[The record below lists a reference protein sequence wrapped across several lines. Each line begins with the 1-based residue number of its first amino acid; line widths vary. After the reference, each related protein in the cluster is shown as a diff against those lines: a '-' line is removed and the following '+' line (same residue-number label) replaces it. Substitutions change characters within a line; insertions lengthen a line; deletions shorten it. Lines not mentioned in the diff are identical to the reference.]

1 MSRTE
6 AVDFSVS
13 ITLRV
18 IQRQSKKRVI
28 PTEAVMSAFKK
39 IIEILDAIASWVREF
54 FSVSNLARFSFW
66 ISVIGSFALFAT
78 SESMEVLR
86 VIVEDRKHQV
96 RGPVL
101 FATAALF
108 FGLMSWYWARVL
120 IYLIEPQLLKDPAWE
135 NPGKNWLA
143 RLWQHIRHAFSNPRR
158 LAALWIPR
166 LCGIIPFAGIAY
178 SLYHAANPQGHVDQD
193 SDTHQRL
200 MLLFYVTIASG
211 FLFLAALFFRRPL
224 ADYFRSKFPVFWP
237 NKIKTTGPVGVA
249 DLPLITKGVLIL
261 TLLFSLLL
269 FITFYTTTGQVRT
282 AGWVGP
288 APLLLFTAGVWIALG
303 SAVVVYFGRLVRLP
317 ILTPL
322 LILALL
328 FSYFDLNDNHKI
340 RDYNDNRLARGEQPV
355 RRVPADFNQQFNS
368 WLQGRKDRDEFKG
381 RPYPVFIV
389 TAEGGGITT
398 AYYTALVLSA
408 IQDRNPA
415 FAQHV
420 FAISGVSGG
429 SVGTAVYAGLNAK
442 CQPAQVATL
451 PTEAPWKDNAGPW
464 QTSADKILM
473 DDYLSPVLAAA
484 LYPDL
489 VQRFLPFPMD
499 SWDRAR
505 ALEERLELSWI
516 KQASCAGENPTGSSE
531 LSQPYYDFWKDF
543 PNGAVPA
550 VYFNTTSVE
559 RGERMLVTN
568 LSSGSDD
575 KLFANFETLAQM
587 NDRVDPPFSTAT
599 FLSARFPVISPAGYI
614 MADGHK
620 FRYVDGGYYENSGT
634 DTANDILLA
643 LNLNHKQ
650 YDPPIMPIIIRI
662 GFPLP
667 APRMARQE
675 EQATTVQPSE
685 ERTKYKGEG
694 LGEILS
700 PVKTLLNTRGA
711 RGADSV
717 RQIQNTIDELNLLRS
732 AEKNGAT
739 TTTSA
744 GSANG
749 AQSAAIIAFEIAE
762 EKVALPLGWL
772 LSDRSRCD
780 MQQQM
785 SSIVIGEDCKPGNE
799 TVAKINRE
807 KIQQIVGML
816 LKAQ

>member
-1 MSRTE
+1 
-6 AVDFSVS
+6 
-13 ITLRV
+13 
-18 IQRQSKKRVI
+18 
-28 PTEAVMSAFKK
+28 MSAFKK
-39 IIEILDAIASWVREF
+39 IIAILDAIASWVREF
-54 FSVSNLARFSFW
+54 YAVANLARFSFW
-66 ISVIGSFALFAT
+66 ISVIGSVALFAT
-78 SESMEVLR
+78 SESMEILR

-120 IYLIEPQLLKDPAWE
+120 IYLIEPQLLKDLVWK
-135 NPGKNWLA
+135 NPGRNWLE
-143 RLWQHIRHAFSNPRR
+143 RLWQHIRHAFTEPRR

-193 SDTHQRL
+193 GETHQRL
-200 MLLFYVTIASG
+200 MLLFYVTILSG

-224 ADYFRSKFPVFWP
+224 ADYFRRKFPGFWP
-237 NKIKTTGPVGVA
+237 NKIKTTGPVGIG
-249 DLPLITKGVLIL
+249 DLPLITKGVLLL

-288 APLLLFTAGVWIALG
+288 APLVLFTAGVWIALG
-303 SAVVVYFGRLVRLP
+303 SAVVVYFGRLLKLP
-317 ILTPL
+317 ILIPL
-322 LILALL
+322 LILALV

-340 RDYNDNRLARGEQPV
+340 RDYNDNRIARSEQPV
-355 RRVPADFNQQFNS
+355 RRMPADFNQQFNS
-368 WLQGRKDRDEFKG
+368 WLQGRRDRDEFKG

-429 SVGTAVYAGLNAK
+429 SVGTAVYAGLSAK
-442 CQPAQVATL
+442 CQTAQVATL
-451 PTEAPWKDNAGPW
+451 PIEAPWKDSAGPW
-464 QTSADKILM
+464 QQSADNILM

-489 VQRFLPFPMD
+489 VQRFLPFPID

-516 KQASCAGENPTGSSE
+516 KQASCTGENPTGSNE

-543 PNGAVPA
+543 PSGAVPA
-550 VYFNTTSVE
+550 VYFNTTNVE
-559 RGERMLVTN
+559 RGERMLVSN
-568 LSSGSDD
+568 LSSDD
-575 KLFANFETLAQM
+575 RLFDNFETLAQM
-587 NDRVDPPFSTAT
+587 NERVDPPFSTAT

-643 LNLNHKQ
+643 LHLNQTQ
-650 YDPPIMPIIIRI
+650 YDPPVMPIIIRI

-675 EQATTVQPSE
+675 EANPYVVQPSE
-685 ERTKYKGEG
+685 QRTKFKGEG
-694 LGEILS
+694 LNEIMS

-717 RQIQNTIDELNLLRS
+717 RQIQNTIDALNLIRTAGKS
-732 AEKNGAT
+732 DAT
-739 TTTSA
+739 A
-744 GSANG
+744 AGGGGGSANSTP
-749 AQSAAIIAFEIAE
+749 AAAIIAFEIAE
-762 EKVALPLGWL
+762 DKVALPLGWL

-780 MQQQM
+780 MQQQIG
-785 SSIVIGEDCKPGNE
+785 SIVIGECWPGNE
-799 TVAKINRE
+799 TMAKMNRE
-807 KIQQIVGML
+807 KIQKILGML
-816 LKAQ
+816 TKAQ